1 MELTVLGAD
10 GTYPRAHSACSG
22 FLLQHDGF
30 TLWMDAGN
38 GTLSFLQEHLDMVDV
53 DAIFLSHA
61 HVDHCAD
68 VYPFF
73 YQTLNT
79 RKKVPVYAATCVQAN
94 MTPLIGDDSKR
105 EFGELFEWHPLASG
119 DADEAGPFRFEV
131 FNAAHSIENATVRV
145 SAGGR
150 TLCYSGDTGPNADL
164 SKAARGA
171 DLFLCEA
178 SWLEKDEGLMAPI
191 HLRAT
196 QAGEAAREAG
206 VERLMLTHIWPRNPL
221 DQVREEAS
229 STFDGSIEFA
239 REIRKTN
246 V

>member
-22 FLLQHDGF
+22 FLVQEDGF

-38 GTLSFLQEHLDMVDV
+38 GTLSLLQDHIEMSEV

-68 VYPFF
+68 AYPFF

-79 RKKVPVYAATCVQAN
+79 RKPVPVYAATCVQDN
-94 MTPLIGDDSKR
+94 MTPLIGDDSKSD
-105 EFGELFEWHPLASG
+105 FAELFQWHPLGPG
-119 DADEAGPFRFEV
+119 DTDEAGPFRLEV
-131 FNAAHSIENATVRV
+131 FNAAHSIENATVRI
-145 SAGGR
+145 SADGR

-164 SKAARGA
+164 AKAASGA

-178 SWLEKDEGLMAPI
+178 SWLERDDGLMAPI

-196 QAGEAAREAG
+196 QAGAAARDAG

-221 DQVREEAS
+221 DQVREETS
-229 STFDGSIEFA
+229 STFDGTIEFA
-239 REIRKTN
+239 REIKKAA